1 MEKYLPYI
9 VTIVCSIVSG
19 LISYFAS
26 RAKSKADTDRLVKQ
40 YELDIENEREKFK
53 MEKERLEI
61 EHKHQLEL
69 MQAEADNNLSNT
81 IITEAMKIPEVRQ
94 QVSQGV
100 RNGSRK
106 NHKL

>member
-1 MEKYLPYI
+1 MKEYLPYL
-9 VTIVCSIVSG
+9 VTIVCSIISG
-19 LISYFAS
+19 LVSYFAS

-61 EHKHQLEL
+61 EHRHQLEL
-69 MQAEADNNLSNT
+69 IEAQAGNNISNT

-106 NHKL
+106 KHK